1 MTLTEYI
8 DLKLHLDIQ
17 YYLINLNSFPFYRTQ
32 KSRENT
38 VCIVKLQKGRLNMVW
53 NLPEGF
59 FVKEAKNKAKQD
71 CFAVA
76 IAIS

>member
-1 MTLTEYI
+1 VHS
-8 DLKLHLDIQ
+8 KAA
-17 YYLINLNSFPFYRTQ
+17 
-32 KSRENT
+32 
-38 VCIVKLQKGRLNMVW
+38 KGAAEHGMKFAQ
-53 NLPEGF
+53 GF